1 MLLTAECLV
10 RVMGE
15 PTKQRVPKEN
25 ERVTTR
31 GVGWCHMLRKI
42 ARFEFFVVRITLLI
56 LLTLGAIH
64 VIVGA
69 MSDLLSVLNR

>member
-1 MLLTAECLV
+1 
-10 RVMGE
+10 
-15 PTKQRVPKEN
+15 
-25 ERVTTR
+25 
-31 GVGWCHMLRKI
+31 MLRKI